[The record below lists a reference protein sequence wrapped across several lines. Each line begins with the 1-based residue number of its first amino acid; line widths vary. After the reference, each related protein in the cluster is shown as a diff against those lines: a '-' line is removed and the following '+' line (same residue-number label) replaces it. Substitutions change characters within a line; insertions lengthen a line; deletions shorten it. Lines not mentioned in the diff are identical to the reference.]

1 MPKLNAICI
10 AGLETIKS
18 SSGKIIHA
26 ATFMNNMETWKK
38 DHTADY
44 NTTILDARKFKEMA
58 DPLGSMWAELKVS
71 PSIDVLFFSSHSD
84 PEGLYLISRYRQ
96 ELEDNQRFVS
106 FDTVW
111 DGINFSPTA
120 KIYLGGCQAGG
131 KDGKKFD
138 VCIAQD
144 IANKTGVS
152 VFAYVWKSSQQYKNG
167 RYFQVPD
174 KGGFV
179 EFT

>member
-1 MPKLNAICI
+1 MTKLNAIGI
-10 AGLETIKS
+10 AGLETIRDSK
-18 SSGKIIHA
+18 GKIVHA

-38 DHTADY
+38 DHATDY
-44 NTTILDARKFKEMA
+44 NTKLLDARKFMEMK
-58 DPLGSMWAELKVS
+58 DPLGNIWAELKAAGT
-71 PSIDVLFFSSHSD
+71 IDVLFFSLHSD
-84 PEGLYLISRYRQ
+84 PEGLYVISRYRQ
-96 ELEDNQRFVS
+96 ELDDSQRFIT
-106 FDTVW
+106 FETIW
-111 DGINFSPTA
+111 DGITFSPTA
-120 KIYLGGCQAGG
+120 KIYLGGCQSGG

-152 VFAYVWKSSQQYKNG
+152 VFAYVYKSSQQYKNG